1 MRFGNF
7 EVDEKAFQLREHGQ
21 PVRLERIPMELMI
34 LLVRNRSRLV
44 TRDEILGQIWGINHY
59 LESESAVNTA
69 IRKLRRALRDD
80 AAHPRMIETVP
91 GKGYRFIA
99 PAQHES
105 AGVKPP
111 PPDPEAVRCFL
122 RGRHAWNK
130 KTVDAYENALVHF
143 QQAIDHDA
151 AYAPSLVGVAHCYVM
166 MGIHGL
172 KPANEVYPLARAAAH
187 SALEINA
194 DSAEAIT
201 ALGDVAKG
209 YDHNWKQAEHYFRR
223 AIELNPEY
231 AVAHQWYANLLSI
244 VGRHEEAVTEA
255 EEARRLDPLS
265 VGPAGFVGF
274 TLYRARQ
281 FDDALRECEKTAE
294 LHKQA
299 PIAAWFLAHVLIQRG
314 RVEEADRALTRTMQL
329 ASQSGMHLALLS
341 FAKARAGKHSQAR
354 EILQKMELAQTQ
366 RYISPFDLSIAHFGL
381 GAHETA
387 VGLMSKAIA
396 ERVMRVT
403 ELPMPFFDDV
413 RRYPDIAEFCATLS
427 CS

>member
-1 MRFGNF
+1 MRFGSF

-80 AAHPRMIETVP
+80 AASPRMIETVP

-105 AGVKPP
+105 AGAKPLAP
-111 PPDPEAVRCFL
+111 HPEAVRSFL

-130 KTVDAYENALVHF
+130 KTADAYENALVHF
-143 QQAIDHDA
+143 QEAIDHDA

-172 KPANEVYPLARAAAH
+172 KPATDVYPLARAAAH
-187 SALEINA
+187 SALEINP
-194 DSAEAIT
+194 DSAEAVT

-209 YDHNWKQAEHYFRR
+209 YDRDWKQAEQYFRR
-223 AIELNPEY
+223 AIELNREY
-231 AVAHQWYANLLSI
+231 ALAHQWYANMLSI
-244 VGRHEEAVTEA
+244 VGRHAEAVAEA
-255 EEARRLDPLS
+255 EKARRLDPLS

-281 FDDALRECEKTAE
+281 YDDALRECEKTVE

-299 PIAAWFLAHVLIQRG
+299 PIAAWFLAHVLIQKG
-314 RVEEADRALTRTMQL
+314 RFEEADRALTRTLQP
-329 ASQSGMHLALLS
+329 ASESGMHLALLS
-341 FAKARAGKHSQAR
+341 FAGARAGKHRQAK
-354 EILQKMELAQTQ
+354 EILQRMKVAQKQ
-366 RYISPFDLSIAHFGL
+366 RYISPFDLSIAHWGL
-381 GAHETA
+381 GDSQTA
-387 VGLMSKAIA
+387 IELMMRAIA

-403 ELPMPFFDDV
+403 ELSMPLFDEV
-413 RRYPDIAEFCATLS
+413 RADPEIAAFCATLS